1 MAPSSPAP
9 APLPA
14 GFAPAVCC
22 RKHCPNLATVEAVL
36 RVPAKG
42 GDKANALTLPL
53 GVHFCAFHK
62 VKANVGEFTGSM
74 IRAKVQNF
82 CKTLGDAKP
91 DFRNAWLEFK
101 QRA

>member
-9 APLPA
+9 AP
-14 GFAPAVCC
+14 FAPAPCC
-22 RKHCPNLATVEAVL
+22 RKRCPNPANVDAAL
-36 RVPAKG
+36 RVPAIG

-53 GVHFCAFHK
+53 GIGFCSRCAESAK
-62 VKANVGEFTGSM
+62 PGEFTGDLFRRR
-74 IRAKVQNF
+74 IQRF
-82 CKTLGDAKP
+82 CKSIGDAKP